1 MYVEMQSYLRQ
12 LSKQMG
18 EVQSQQTNMMNS
30 LWYLEYLCQP
40 IPQRGLNDPS
50 SAYSTVLAR
59 NFMSPGPSVPM
70 QSTPTPHRQ
79 PLAVIQSTPA
89 RTMYAETSG
98 IRTPVPDSNDVTT
111 NTTVVSPVNE
121 NIPVVS
127 PANEKVCDL
136 PAIDNSKLSPP
147 DEVIAKYPNLLVKGK
162 LSRLAVR
169 LAQES
174 FFGRDVMKCCTVKG
188 NGDYHALP
196 AKELVDLKKFM
207 INLCVPRY
215 FTNNASFEITWK
227 ACIESIGQSCK
238 GLR

>member
-1 MYVEMQSYLRQ
+1 MYVEMQSYLHQ

-18 EVQSQQTNMMNS
+18 EVQSQQTNIMNS
-30 LWYLEYLCQP
+30 LWHLEYLFQL

-70 QSTPTPHRQ
+70 QSTPTPHCQ

-89 RTMYAETSG
+89 RTMSAETSG
-98 IRTPVPDSNDVTT
+98 IRTPVPDSNDVST
-111 NTTVVSPVNE
+111 NMT
-121 NIPVVS
+121 VVS

-136 PAIDNSKLSPP
+136 PAIDNSKLLPP
-147 DEVIAKYPNLLVKGK
+147 DEVTAKYPNLLIKGK

-207 INLCVPRY
+207 INLCVSRY
-215 FTNNASFEITWK
+215 FTSNTAFEITWK